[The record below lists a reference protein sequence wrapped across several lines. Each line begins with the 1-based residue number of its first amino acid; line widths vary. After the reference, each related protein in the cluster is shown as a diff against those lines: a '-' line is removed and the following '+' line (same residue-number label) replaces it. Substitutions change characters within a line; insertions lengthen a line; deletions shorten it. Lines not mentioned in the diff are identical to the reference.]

1 MTTLQRIRNHGIILL
16 IVVGVAMLAFIL
28 GDFLNS
34 GSSFFNRSRENVG
47 VIAGHKVHYTEYEA
61 AKDQLTEVYKIESGS
76 NDINEELGMQI
87 RSQVWQMMLM
97 DYTLREQAQAI
108 GMDVTSEELS
118 NLCIGENPHQLI
130 TQRRAFYDETGKFNR
145 FALINFLNSL
155 AQEPETQEQAANMQQ
170 AKNYWMY
177 WENAVRLT
185 HMQDKYV
192 NLLSQLLTANPLDAK
207 YAFDARQTTVNV
219 EFVQQPFFAV
229 ADSLVKV
236 TDADIKKLYNAQ
248 KEQYKRTPN
257 RSLVYV
263 GFPIEP
269 SEEDFSEVEKLMK
282 TLENDFQTKEDVA
295 TIVNSN
301 SDILYDGR
309 DYSETTIPAEYKEF
323 AFGKGVKKGQYTE
336 LTFANDTYSMARIME
351 CGYSKP
357 DSVKLVLVANGEG
370 TEDVELGWFQA
381 SELQKTIA
389 DPAFAGKKGSTF
401 TVSSGMGEQ
410 TFKIADKSNP
420 TPKVKLAILSR
431 KVTPSSK
438 TYGVL
443 YNEAKQ
449 FIVNNNSID
458 SLRQSAQELGLSVT
472 PAFALDANADKV
484 NDLKNS
490 RPIVRWAYEA
500 TVGDL
505 SDVFECGN
513 QFVVAALTEIN
524 DGEYRTLNE
533 VRAEL
538 QMQALADKKADYIIN
553 QLNGVT
559 TLEAAAELFDAEIQS
574 AEGISLASYRLGA
587 AGVEPAVIGAALAL
601 ESNTTSAPVKGN
613 MGVYMVRIGEKT
625 VAEGEL
631 NAEQE
636 IQQLN
641 MRTSYSAPYQAIA
654 LIEENAEVED
664 NRARFQ

>member
-108 GMDVTSEELS
+108 GMDVTAEELS

-170 AKNYWMY
+170 AKNYWLY

-269 SEEDFSEVEKLMK
+269 SEADFSEVEKLMK

-438 TYGVL
+438 TYGIL

-601 ESNTTSAPVKGN
+601 ESNTTSTPMKGN

>member
-1 MTTLQRIRNHGIILL
+1 
-16 IVVGVAMLAFIL
+16 MLAFIL

-108 GMDVTSEELS
+108 GMDVTAEELS

-269 SEEDFSEVEKLMK
+269 SEADFSEVEKLMK

-389 DPAFAGKKGSTF
+389 DPAFAGKKGSMF

-438 TYGVL
+438 TYGIL

>member
-170 AKNYWMY
+170 AKNYWLY

-269 SEEDFSEVEKLMK
+269 SEADFSEVEQLMK

-438 TYGVL
+438 TYGIL

-553 QLNGVT
+553 QLNGVA
-559 TLEAAAELFDAEIQS
+559 TLEAAAELFDAEVQS

-613 MGVYMVRIGEKT
+613 MGVYMVRVGEKT

>member
-269 SEEDFSEVEKLMK
+269 SEADFSEVEKLMK

-438 TYGVL
+438 TYGIL

-553 QLNGVT
+553 QLNGVA

>member
-108 GMDVTSEELS
+108 GMDVTAEELS

-170 AKNYWMY
+170 AKNYWLY

-269 SEEDFSEVEKLMK
+269 SEADFSEVEKLMK

-370 TEDVELGWFQA
+370 IEDVELGWFQA

-438 TYGVL
+438 TYGIL

-559 TLEAAAELFDAEIQS
+559 TLEAAAELFDAEVQS

>member
-108 GMDVTSEELS
+108 GMDVTAEELS

-170 AKNYWMY
+170 AKNYWLY

-269 SEEDFSEVEKLMK
+269 SEADFSEVEQLMK

-438 TYGVL
+438 TYGIL

-654 LIEENAEVED
+654 LIEENAEIED

>member
-170 AKNYWMY
+170 AKNYWLY

-269 SEEDFSEVEKLMK
+269 SEADFSEVEKLMK

-438 TYGVL
+438 TYGIL

-553 QLNGVT
+553 QLNGVA

>member
-108 GMDVTSEELS
+108 GMDVTAEELS

-269 SEEDFSEVEKLMK
+269 SEADFSEVEKLMK

-389 DPAFAGKKGSTF
+389 DPALAGKKGSTF

-438 TYGVL
+438 TYGIL

-559 TLEAAAELFDAEIQS
+559 TLETAAELFDAEIQS

>member
-1 MTTLQRIRNHGIILL
+1 MTTLQRIRNHGVILL

-269 SEEDFSEVEKLMK
+269 SEADFSEVEKLMK

-438 TYGVL
+438 TYGIL

>member
-170 AKNYWMY
+170 AKNYWLY

-269 SEEDFSEVEKLMK
+269 SEADFSEVEQLMK

-389 DPAFAGKKGSTF
+389 DPAFAGRKGSTF

-438 TYGVL
+438 TYGIL

-484 NDLKNS
+484 NDLKSS